1 MNEEIARF
9 LTTLTGPLTP
19 IREVAAKCLDAT
31 AKFDKRSKAYLIGH
45 RPQVA
50 PEAYAVELYPGVD
63 DAAMDRYCRIHSKI
77 RFPVS
82 IPESGRALLRVLN
95 GARIF
100 GGDLFGLPASMR
112 RARPELDRSL
122 RQSLDIA
129 TANEIW
135 RIRYKVDAQLFF
147 IGSGSYTYEENAGYF
162 LAPDGHVEVYLPKAK
177 QVEAYSSIEEFL
189 AAELQRLEVNYS
201 KRLAE

>member
-9 LTTLTGPLTP
+9 LVTLTGPLTP

-31 AKFDKRSKAYLIGH
+31 AKYDKRSKAFLIGH
-45 RPQVA
+45 RPKIA
-50 PEAYAVELYPGVD
+50 PEAYAVELYLGVD
-63 DAAMDRYCRIHSKI
+63 DAAMDRYCRIHTKV

-82 IPESGRALLRVLN
+82 IPEGARAVLRVLN

-122 RQSLDIA
+122 RQPLDIA

-177 QVEAYSSIEEFL
+177 QVAIYTSIGEFIATELRRWEAVYEESL
-189 AAELQRLEVNYS
+189 SA
-201 KRLAE
+201 